1 MSCNSRRFAVLML
14 LLSVSLTGCGL
25 VPLPGTGKWHSQAS
39 EQPQEEPSGEFIEA
53 VNNGS
58 GADPEGA
65 QAASTFYDQP
75 WFEAVDFI
83 NEPPMIHGGV
93 WYYTQAKHPNNLDD
107 DFIWDEVDVLY
118 IQLGDNRYRGYDAK
132 PVALELI
139 NNQVARVTL
148 HLEKKDDTFSS
159 DQPEPARTYIKVNKG
174 TLKGKSFLVVDESGR
189 KLQTR

>member
-1 MSCNSRRFAVLML
+1 MSCNSRRLAALML

-25 VPLPGTGKWHSQAS
+25 VPLPGTGKWHSHAS
-39 EQPQEEPSGEFIEA
+39 EQPQEPSGDFIEA

-93 WYYTQAKHPNNLDD
+93 WYYTQAKHPNTLDD
-107 DFIWDEVDVLY
+107 DFVW
-118 IQLGDNRYRGYDAK
+118 DNRYRGYDVK

-139 NNQVARVTL
+139 NNHVARVTL

-159 DQPEPARTYIKVNKG
+159 DQPEPARIYIKVNKG

-189 KLQTR
+189 KLKTR